1 MKHKLERPEF
11 AALILV
17 LICTIGSWAGFPKL
31 GFLAGCAADVGVHVP
46 GDRFFWSSLFLPPV
60 AWVFAV
66 CGLKSGR
73 EGLRRLLIAAALA
86 IALLSAAS
94 MLNLYWQYHI
104 CEVPFVEM
112 SCDPQ
117 SYYP

>member
-1 MKHKLERPEF
+1 MKSKVRILEIT
-11 AALILV
+11 ALILILV
-17 LICTIGSWAGFPKL
+17 CTIGSWAGFPKL

-46 GDRFFWSSLFLPPV
+46 GDRFFWSSLFLPPA
-60 AWVFAV
+60 AWILAAR
-66 CGLKSGR
+66 GLKSRR
-73 EGLRRLLIAAALA
+73 EGLHKLLLAAALLL
-86 IALLSAAS
+86 ALLSAAS

-117 SYYP
+117 SNY